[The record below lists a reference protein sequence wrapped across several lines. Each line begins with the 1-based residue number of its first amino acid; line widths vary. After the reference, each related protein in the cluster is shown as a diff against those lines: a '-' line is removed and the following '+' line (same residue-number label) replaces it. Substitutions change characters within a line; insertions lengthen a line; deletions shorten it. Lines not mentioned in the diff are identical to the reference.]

1 MDINAILFELHS
13 ELRRVDRAI
22 LALHE
27 LAPFGIGHG
36 AGSLNLAAGA
46 SRNAQETES
55 QQRLVDFA
63 SGPLPR
69 PS

>member
-22 LALHE
+22 VALHE

-36 AGSLNLAAGA
+36 ASPLSLAAGA
-46 SRNAQETES
+46 SRNAQQTES

-63 SGPLPR
+63 SEPVPH

>member
-1 MDINAILFELHS
+1 MDVNAILFELHS

-36 AGSLNLAAGA
+36 ASPLNLAAGS
-46 SRNAQETES
+46 SRNAQQKES
-55 QQRLVDFA
+55 QHRLLDFA
-63 SGPLPR
+63 SEPLPH

>member
-13 ELRRVDRAI
+13 ELRRVDQAI
-22 LALHE
+22 LALHD
-27 LAPFGIGHG
+27 LARFGIGHG

-46 SRNAQETES
+46 SRHAQQKES
-55 QQRLVDFA
+55 QQPLMDFA
-63 SGPLPR
+63 SEPLPH